1 MVALPLCQKLE
12 GIPKP
17 ISGYPQSPQT
27 IGEHLW
33 WRRTEL
39 GQRQKDVAK
48 QIGVS
53 QFTIINWESG
63 ETTPAVR
70 FGPKVVE
77 FLGYDPLPDPKSF
90 GQRVWKLR
98 WSLGLTQTALAGQL
112 GIDDVTVRGWE
123 TGRHGASE
131 KVRGRLKDMQ
141 RNPPGGTLR
150 LQALGRSP
158 G

>member
-1 MVALPLCQKLE
+1 MVALSLCQKLE

-33 WRRTEL
+33 WRRTDL
-39 GQRQKDVAK
+39 GLCQKDVAR

-70 FGPKVVE
+70 FGPKVVD
-77 FLGYDPLPDPKSF
+77 FLGYDPLPDPKGFSQ
-90 GQRVWKLR
+90 GVWKLR
-98 WSLGLTQTALAGQL
+98 WTLGLPSLPTWG
-112 GIDDVTVRGWE
+112 E
-123 TGRHGASE
+123 TMEVG
-131 KVRGRLKDMQ
+131 
-141 RNPPGGTLR
+141 
-150 LQALGRSP
+150 
-158 G
+158 

>member
-1 MVALPLCQKLE
+1 MVALPKCQKLE

-33 WRRTEL
+33 WRRTDL
-39 GQRQKDVAK
+39 ALRQKDVAM

-70 FGPKVVE
+70 FGPKVVA
-77 FLGYDPLPDPKSF
+77 FLGYDPLPEPKSF
-90 GQRVWKLR
+90 GQGVWKLR
-98 WSLGLTQTALAGQL
+98 WRLGLTQRALAGHL
-112 GIDDVTVRGWE
+112 GIDDASVRGWE
-123 TGRHGASE
+123 SGRHGASE
-131 KVRGRLKDMQ
+131 KLRQRLSELA
-141 RNPPGGTLR
+141 RE
-150 LQALGRSP
+150 S
-158 G
+158 